1 MIKTFE
7 LYLILLFAKKILN
20 TFLIFFTLIFILNLF
35 EEINFFKDLQT
46 NPFFPIILSGLN
58 APATLFE
65 IFPFI
70 FLIGTQFF
78 FLDIID
84 KNELEILKIN
94 GLSNIR
100 ILKTLFITSLL
111 FGFILITIFYTI
123 SAKLQFIYFDI
134 KNSYSNDDKYLAVV
148 KESGLWIKDEIDNK
162 IYIINADEISN
173 NSLINVSIHEFNT
186 NLQLIHIINS
196 EEIDISSYEWILSK
210 PILFKDNKTTQLKEK
225 YFIKTH
231 FDIKKINSLF
241 NNLSSLNVFQLLKLR
256 NDYSSLGNSTREVD
270 IHLHK
275 LYSLPLFISIMTIL
289 SSIIMFNNKRNTS
302 IIFHLLSGILF
313 SVIVYYL
320 SYLSYLMGE
329 NGKIPIILS
338 TYLPFMILILISLIS
353 SKEIDISSYEWILT
367 KPLFFKD
374 NKTNQLEEKY
384 LIKTHFDIKKI
395 NSLFSNL
402 YSLNFSQLLKLRN
415 DYRSLGN
422 STREVDI
429 HLHKLYSLPL
439 FISIMTVFSSI
450 IMFNNKRNTSI
461 IFHLLSGILLSV
473 IVYYLSYLSYL
484 MGENGKIPI
493 ILSTYLP
500 IVILILIT
508 LIGSVRLN
516 EK

>member
-20 TFLIFFTLIFILNLF
+20 VFFIFLALIFILNLF

-46 NPFFPIILSGLN
+46 SPFFPIILSGLN

-111 FGFILITIFYTI
+111 FGFVLITIFYTI

-173 NSLINVSIHEFNT
+173 SLLINVSIHEFNK
-186 NLQLIHIINS
+186 NFQLIN
-196 EEIDISSYEWILSK
+196 
-210 PILFKDNKTTQLKEK
+210 
-225 YFIKTH
+225 
-231 FDIKKINSLF
+231 
-241 NNLSSLNVFQLLKLR
+241 
-256 NDYSSLGNSTREVD
+256 
-270 IHLHK
+270 
-275 LYSLPLFISIMTIL
+275 
-289 SSIIMFNNKRNTS
+289 
-302 IIFHLLSGILF
+302 
-313 SVIVYYL
+313 
-320 SYLSYLMGE
+320 
-329 NGKIPIILS
+329 
-338 TYLPFMILILISLIS
+338 LIS
-353 SKEIDISSYEWILT
+353 SEEIDISSYEWILT

-374 NKTNQLEEKY
+374 NKVTRLEEKY
-384 LIKTHFDIKKI
+384 LLKTHFDIKKI
-395 NSLFSNL
+395 NSLFNNL
-402 YSLNFSQLLKLRN
+402 HSLNFSQLLKLRN

-450 IMFNNKRNTSI
+450 IMFNNKRNASI

-500 IVILILIT
+500 FMILILIT
-508 LIGSVRLN
+508 LIGTVRLN

>member
-7 LYLILLFAKKILN
+7 LYLILLFTKKILN
-20 TFLIFFTLIFILNLF
+20 VFFIFLTLIFILNLF

-46 NPFFPIILSGLN
+46 NIFFPIILSSLN

-111 FGFILITIFYTI
+111 FGFILITIFYAI

-173 NSLINVSIHEFNT
+173 NSLINVSIHEFDN
-186 NLQLIHIINS
+186 NFQLVHIINS

-210 PILFKDNKTTQLKEK
+210 PILFKDNKTTQLNEK

-241 NNLSSLNVFQLLKLR
+241 DNLSSLNIFQLLKLR
-256 NDYSSLGNSTREVD
+256 NDYRSLGNSTREVD

-329 NGKIPIILS
+329 NGKIPIIVS
-338 TYLPFMILILISLIS
+338 TYLPFMILILISLI
-353 SKEIDISSYEWILT
+353 
-367 KPLFFKD
+367 
-374 NKTNQLEEKY
+374 
-384 LIKTHFDIKKI
+384 
-395 NSLFSNL
+395 
-402 YSLNFSQLLKLRN
+402 
-415 DYRSLGN
+415 
-422 STREVDI
+422 
-429 HLHKLYSLPL
+429 
-439 FISIMTVFSSI
+439 
-450 IMFNNKRNTSI
+450 
-461 IFHLLSGILLSV
+461 GI
-473 IVYYLSYLSYL
+473 
-484 MGENGKIPI
+484 
-493 ILSTYLP
+493 
-500 IVILILIT
+500 
-508 LIGSVRLN
+508 VRLN

>member
-7 LYLILLFAKKILN
+7 LYLILLFSKKILN
-20 TFLIFFTLIFILNLF
+20 TFLIFFILIFILNLF
-35 EEINFFKDLQT
+35 EEINFFKDLEK
-46 NPFFPIILSGLN
+46 NIFFPIILSGLN
-58 APATLFE
+58 TPSTLFE

-94 GLSNIR
+94 GLSNLR
-100 ILKTLFITSLL
+100 ILKILFVTSLL
-111 FGFILITIFYTI
+111 LGFILITIFYAI
-123 SAKLQFIYFDI
+123 SSKLQFIYFDI
-134 KNSYSNDDKYLAVV
+134 KNSYSADSKYLAVV

-173 NSLINVSIHEFNT
+173 NSLINVSIHEFN
-186 NLQLIHIINS
+186 NNFQLIN
-196 EEIDISSYEWILSK
+196 
-210 PILFKDNKTTQLKEK
+210 
-225 YFIKTH
+225 
-231 FDIKKINSLF
+231 
-241 NNLSSLNVFQLLKLR
+241 
-256 NDYSSLGNSTREVD
+256 
-270 IHLHK
+270 
-275 LYSLPLFISIMTIL
+275 
-289 SSIIMFNNKRNTS
+289 
-302 IIFHLLSGILF
+302 
-313 SVIVYYL
+313 
-320 SYLSYLMGE
+320 
-329 NGKIPIILS
+329 
-338 TYLPFMILILISLIS
+338 LIS

-374 NKTNQLEEKY
+374 NKTNQLEESY
-384 LIKTHFDIKKI
+384 LIKTHFDIKTI
-395 NSLFSNL
+395 NSLFNNL

-439 FISIMTVFSSI
+439 FISIMTIVSSI
-450 IMFNNKRNTSI
+450 IMLNNKRNTSI

>member
-46 NPFFPIILSGLN
+46 NFFFPIILSGLN

-111 FGFILITIFYTI
+111 FGFILITIFYAI

-173 NSLINVSIHEFNT
+173 NSLINVSIHEFDN
-186 NLQLIHIINS
+186 NFQLIHIINS

-210 PILFKDNKTTQLKEK
+210 PIIFKDNKTTQLKEK

-241 NNLSSLNVFQLLKLR
+241 DNLSSLNVFQLLKLR
-256 NDYSSLGNSTREVD
+256 NDYRSLGNSTREVD

-329 NGKIPIILS
+329 NGKIPIIVS
-338 TYLPFMILILISLIS
+338 TYLPFMILILISLI
-353 SKEIDISSYEWILT
+353 
-367 KPLFFKD
+367 
-374 NKTNQLEEKY
+374 
-384 LIKTHFDIKKI
+384 
-395 NSLFSNL
+395 
-402 YSLNFSQLLKLRN
+402 
-415 DYRSLGN
+415 
-422 STREVDI
+422 
-429 HLHKLYSLPL
+429 
-439 FISIMTVFSSI
+439 
-450 IMFNNKRNTSI
+450 
-461 IFHLLSGILLSV
+461 GI
-473 IVYYLSYLSYL
+473 
-484 MGENGKIPI
+484 
-493 ILSTYLP
+493 
-500 IVILILIT
+500 
-508 LIGSVRLN
+508 VRLN

>member
-46 NPFFPIILSGLN
+46 NLFFPIILSGLN

-111 FGFILITIFYTI
+111 FGFILITIFYAI

-173 NSLINVSIHEFNT
+173 NSLINVSIHEFNN

-241 NNLSSLNVFQLLKLR
+241 DNLSSLNVFQLLKLR

-329 NGKIPIILS
+329 NGKIPIIVS
-338 TYLPFMILILISLIS
+338 TYLPFMILILISLI
-353 SKEIDISSYEWILT
+353 
-367 KPLFFKD
+367 
-374 NKTNQLEEKY
+374 
-384 LIKTHFDIKKI
+384 
-395 NSLFSNL
+395 
-402 YSLNFSQLLKLRN
+402 
-415 DYRSLGN
+415 
-422 STREVDI
+422 
-429 HLHKLYSLPL
+429 
-439 FISIMTVFSSI
+439 
-450 IMFNNKRNTSI
+450 
-461 IFHLLSGILLSV
+461 GI
-473 IVYYLSYLSYL
+473 
-484 MGENGKIPI
+484 
-493 ILSTYLP
+493 
-500 IVILILIT
+500 
-508 LIGSVRLN
+508 VRLN

>member
-46 NPFFPIILSGLN
+46 NLFFPIILSGLN

-111 FGFILITIFYTI
+111 FGFILITIFYAI

-173 NSLINVSIHEFNT
+173 NSLINVSIHEFNN

-241 NNLSSLNVFQLLKLR
+241 DNLSSLNVFQLLKLR
-256 NDYSSLGNSTREVD
+256 NDYRSLGNSTREVD

-329 NGKIPIILS
+329 NGKIPIIVS
-338 TYLPFMILILISLIS
+338 TYLPFMILILISLI
-353 SKEIDISSYEWILT
+353 
-367 KPLFFKD
+367 
-374 NKTNQLEEKY
+374 
-384 LIKTHFDIKKI
+384 
-395 NSLFSNL
+395 
-402 YSLNFSQLLKLRN
+402 
-415 DYRSLGN
+415 
-422 STREVDI
+422 
-429 HLHKLYSLPL
+429 
-439 FISIMTVFSSI
+439 
-450 IMFNNKRNTSI
+450 
-461 IFHLLSGILLSV
+461 GI
-473 IVYYLSYLSYL
+473 
-484 MGENGKIPI
+484 
-493 ILSTYLP
+493 
-500 IVILILIT
+500 
-508 LIGSVRLN
+508 VRLN

>member
-46 NPFFPIILSGLN
+46 NLFFPIILSGLN

-111 FGFILITIFYTI
+111 FGFILITIFYAI

-173 NSLINVSIHEFNT
+173 NSLINVSIHAFNN

-210 PILFKDNKTTQLKEK
+210 PIIFKDNKTTQLKEK

-241 NNLSSLNVFQLLKLR
+241 DNLSSLNVFQLLKLR
-256 NDYSSLGNSTREVD
+256 NDYRSLGNSTREVD

-329 NGKIPIILS
+329 NGKIPIIVS
-338 TYLPFMILILISLIS
+338 TYLPFMILILISLI
-353 SKEIDISSYEWILT
+353 
-367 KPLFFKD
+367 
-374 NKTNQLEEKY
+374 
-384 LIKTHFDIKKI
+384 
-395 NSLFSNL
+395 
-402 YSLNFSQLLKLRN
+402 
-415 DYRSLGN
+415 
-422 STREVDI
+422 
-429 HLHKLYSLPL
+429 
-439 FISIMTVFSSI
+439 
-450 IMFNNKRNTSI
+450 
-461 IFHLLSGILLSV
+461 GI
-473 IVYYLSYLSYL
+473 
-484 MGENGKIPI
+484 
-493 ILSTYLP
+493 
-500 IVILILIT
+500 
-508 LIGSVRLN
+508 VRLN

>member
-46 NPFFPIILSGLN
+46 NLFFPIILSGLN

-111 FGFILITIFYTI
+111 FGFILITIFYAI

-173 NSLINVSIHEFNT
+173 NSLINVSIHEFNN

-210 PILFKDNKTTQLKEK
+210 PIIFKDNKTTQLKEK

-241 NNLSSLNVFQLLKLR
+241 DNLSSLNVFQLLKLR

-329 NGKIPIILS
+329 NGKIPIIVS
-338 TYLPFMILILISLIS
+338 TYLPFMILILISLI
-353 SKEIDISSYEWILT
+353 
-367 KPLFFKD
+367 
-374 NKTNQLEEKY
+374 
-384 LIKTHFDIKKI
+384 
-395 NSLFSNL
+395 
-402 YSLNFSQLLKLRN
+402 
-415 DYRSLGN
+415 
-422 STREVDI
+422 
-429 HLHKLYSLPL
+429 
-439 FISIMTVFSSI
+439 
-450 IMFNNKRNTSI
+450 
-461 IFHLLSGILLSV
+461 GI
-473 IVYYLSYLSYL
+473 
-484 MGENGKIPI
+484 
-493 ILSTYLP
+493 
-500 IVILILIT
+500 
-508 LIGSVRLN
+508 VRLN

>member
-7 LYLILLFAKKILN
+7 LYLILLFTKKILN
-20 TFLIFFTLIFILNLF
+20 VFFIFLALIFILNLF

-46 NPFFPIILSGLN
+46 NLFFPIILSGLN

-111 FGFILITIFYTI
+111 FGFILITIFYAI
-123 SAKLQFIYFDI
+123 SAKLQFVYFDI

-173 NSLINVSIHEFNT
+173 NSLIDVSIHEFN
-186 NLQLIHIINS
+186 NNFQLIHIISS

-210 PILFKDNKTTQLKEK
+210 PILFKDNKTTQLEEK

-241 NNLSSLNVFQLLKLR
+241 DNLSSLNIFQLLKLR
-256 NDYSSLGNSTREVD
+256 SDYSSLGNSTREVD

-338 TYLPFMILILISLIS
+338 TYLPFMLLILISLI
-353 SKEIDISSYEWILT
+353 
-367 KPLFFKD
+367 
-374 NKTNQLEEKY
+374 
-384 LIKTHFDIKKI
+384 
-395 NSLFSNL
+395 
-402 YSLNFSQLLKLRN
+402 
-415 DYRSLGN
+415 
-422 STREVDI
+422 
-429 HLHKLYSLPL
+429 
-439 FISIMTVFSSI
+439 
-450 IMFNNKRNTSI
+450 
-461 IFHLLSGILLSV
+461 GI
-473 IVYYLSYLSYL
+473 
-484 MGENGKIPI
+484 
-493 ILSTYLP
+493 
-500 IVILILIT
+500 
-508 LIGSVRLN
+508 VRLN

>member
-7 LYLILLFAKKILN
+7 LYLILLFTKKIFN
-20 TFLIFFTLIFILNLF
+20 VFFIFLALIFILNLF

-46 NPFFPIILSGLN
+46 NLFFPIILSGLN

-100 ILKTLFITSLL
+100 ILKILFITSLL
-111 FGFILITIFYTI
+111 FGFILITIFYAI
-123 SAKLQFIYFDI
+123 SAKLQFVYFDI

-173 NSLINVSIHEFNT
+173 NSLIDVSIHEFN
-186 NLQLIHIINS
+186 NNFQLIHIISS

-210 PILFKDNKTTQLKEK
+210 PILFKDNKTTQLEEK

-241 NNLSSLNVFQLLKLR
+241 DNLSSLNIFQLLKLR
-256 NDYSSLGNSTREVD
+256 SDYSSLGNSTREVD

-338 TYLPFMILILISLIS
+338 TYLPFMLLILISLI
-353 SKEIDISSYEWILT
+353 
-367 KPLFFKD
+367 
-374 NKTNQLEEKY
+374 
-384 LIKTHFDIKKI
+384 
-395 NSLFSNL
+395 
-402 YSLNFSQLLKLRN
+402 
-415 DYRSLGN
+415 
-422 STREVDI
+422 
-429 HLHKLYSLPL
+429 
-439 FISIMTVFSSI
+439 
-450 IMFNNKRNTSI
+450 
-461 IFHLLSGILLSV
+461 GI
-473 IVYYLSYLSYL
+473 
-484 MGENGKIPI
+484 
-493 ILSTYLP
+493 
-500 IVILILIT
+500 
-508 LIGSVRLN
+508 VRLN

>member
-46 NPFFPIILSGLN
+46 NFFFPIILSGLN

-123 SAKLQFIYFDI
+123 SSKLQFIYFDI

-173 NSLINVSIHEFNT
+173 NSLINVSIHEFNN

-210 PILFKDNKTTQLKEK
+210 PIIFKDNKTTQLKEK

-241 NNLSSLNVFQLLKLR
+241 DNLSSLNVFQLLKLR

-329 NGKIPIILS
+329 NGKIPIIVS
-338 TYLPFMILILISLIS
+338 TYLPFMILILISLI
-353 SKEIDISSYEWILT
+353 
-367 KPLFFKD
+367 
-374 NKTNQLEEKY
+374 
-384 LIKTHFDIKKI
+384 
-395 NSLFSNL
+395 
-402 YSLNFSQLLKLRN
+402 
-415 DYRSLGN
+415 
-422 STREVDI
+422 
-429 HLHKLYSLPL
+429 
-439 FISIMTVFSSI
+439 
-450 IMFNNKRNTSI
+450 
-461 IFHLLSGILLSV
+461 GI
-473 IVYYLSYLSYL
+473 
-484 MGENGKIPI
+484 
-493 ILSTYLP
+493 
-500 IVILILIT
+500 
-508 LIGSVRLN
+508 VRLN

>member
-46 NPFFPIILSGLN
+46 NLFFPIILSGLN

-111 FGFILITIFYTI
+111 FGFILITIFYAI

-173 NSLINVSIHEFNT
+173 NSLINVSIHEFN
-186 NLQLIHIINS
+186 NNFQLIQIIKS

-241 NNLSSLNVFQLLKLR
+241 DNLSSLNVFQLLKLR
-256 NDYSSLGNSTREVD
+256 NDYRSLGNSTREVD

-329 NGKIPIILS
+329 NGKIPIIVS
-338 TYLPFMILILISLIS
+338 TYLPFMILILISLI
-353 SKEIDISSYEWILT
+353 
-367 KPLFFKD
+367 
-374 NKTNQLEEKY
+374 
-384 LIKTHFDIKKI
+384 
-395 NSLFSNL
+395 
-402 YSLNFSQLLKLRN
+402 
-415 DYRSLGN
+415 
-422 STREVDI
+422 
-429 HLHKLYSLPL
+429 
-439 FISIMTVFSSI
+439 
-450 IMFNNKRNTSI
+450 
-461 IFHLLSGILLSV
+461 GI
-473 IVYYLSYLSYL
+473 
-484 MGENGKIPI
+484 
-493 ILSTYLP
+493 
-500 IVILILIT
+500 
-508 LIGSVRLN
+508 VRLN

>member
-7 LYLILLFAKKILN
+7 LYLILLFTKKILN
-20 TFLIFFTLIFILNLF
+20 VFFIFFALIFILNLF

-46 NPFFPIILSGLN
+46 NIFFPIILSSLN

-111 FGFILITIFYTI
+111 FGFILITIFYAI
-123 SAKLQFIYFDI
+123 SSKLQFIYFDI

-173 NSLINVSIHEFNT
+173 NSLINVSIHEFDN
-186 NLQLIHIINS
+186 NFQLVYIINS
-196 EEIDISSYEWILSK
+196 EEIDISSYEWILFK
-210 PILFKDNKTTQLKEK
+210 PILFKDNKTTQLNEK

-241 NNLSSLNVFQLLKLR
+241 DNLSSLNIFQLLKLR
-256 NDYSSLGNSTREVD
+256 NDYRSLGNSTREVD

-302 IIFHLLSGILF
+302 TIFHLLSGILF

-329 NGKIPIILS
+329 NGKIPIIVS
-338 TYLPFMILILISLIS
+338 IYLPFMILILVSLI
-353 SKEIDISSYEWILT
+353 
-367 KPLFFKD
+367 
-374 NKTNQLEEKY
+374 
-384 LIKTHFDIKKI
+384 
-395 NSLFSNL
+395 
-402 YSLNFSQLLKLRN
+402 
-415 DYRSLGN
+415 
-422 STREVDI
+422 
-429 HLHKLYSLPL
+429 
-439 FISIMTVFSSI
+439 
-450 IMFNNKRNTSI
+450 
-461 IFHLLSGILLSV
+461 GI
-473 IVYYLSYLSYL
+473 
-484 MGENGKIPI
+484 
-493 ILSTYLP
+493 
-500 IVILILIT
+500 
-508 LIGSVRLN
+508 VRLN

>member
-46 NPFFPIILSGLN
+46 NLFFPIILSGLN

-111 FGFILITIFYTI
+111 FGFILITIFYAI

-173 NSLINVSIHEFNT
+173 NSLINVSIHAFNN

-210 PILFKDNKTTQLKEK
+210 PIIFKDNKTTQLKEK

-241 NNLSSLNVFQLLKLR
+241 DNLSSLNVFQLLKLR

-329 NGKIPIILS
+329 NGKIPIIVS
-338 TYLPFMILILISLIS
+338 TYLPFMILILISLI
-353 SKEIDISSYEWILT
+353 
-367 KPLFFKD
+367 
-374 NKTNQLEEKY
+374 
-384 LIKTHFDIKKI
+384 
-395 NSLFSNL
+395 
-402 YSLNFSQLLKLRN
+402 
-415 DYRSLGN
+415 
-422 STREVDI
+422 
-429 HLHKLYSLPL
+429 
-439 FISIMTVFSSI
+439 
-450 IMFNNKRNTSI
+450 
-461 IFHLLSGILLSV
+461 GI
-473 IVYYLSYLSYL
+473 
-484 MGENGKIPI
+484 
-493 ILSTYLP
+493 
-500 IVILILIT
+500 
-508 LIGSVRLN
+508 VRLN

>member
-46 NPFFPIILSGLN
+46 NLFFPIILSGLN

-111 FGFILITIFYTI
+111 FGFILITIFYAI

-173 NSLINVSIHEFNT
+173 NSLINVSIHAFNN

-210 PILFKDNKTTQLKEK
+210 PIIFKDNKTTQLKEK

-241 NNLSSLNVFQLLKLR
+241 DNLSSLNVFQLLKLR
-256 NDYSSLGNSTREVD
+256 NDYRSLGNSTREVD

-338 TYLPFMILILISLIS
+338 TYLPFMILILISLI
-353 SKEIDISSYEWILT
+353 
-367 KPLFFKD
+367 
-374 NKTNQLEEKY
+374 
-384 LIKTHFDIKKI
+384 
-395 NSLFSNL
+395 
-402 YSLNFSQLLKLRN
+402 
-415 DYRSLGN
+415 
-422 STREVDI
+422 
-429 HLHKLYSLPL
+429 
-439 FISIMTVFSSI
+439 
-450 IMFNNKRNTSI
+450 
-461 IFHLLSGILLSV
+461 GI
-473 IVYYLSYLSYL
+473 
-484 MGENGKIPI
+484 
-493 ILSTYLP
+493 
-500 IVILILIT
+500 
-508 LIGSVRLN
+508 VRLN

>member
-46 NPFFPIILSGLN
+46 NLFFPIILSGLN

-111 FGFILITIFYTI
+111 FGFILITIFYAI

-173 NSLINVSIHEFNT
+173 NSLINVSIHEFDN

-210 PILFKDNKTTQLKEK
+210 PIFLR
-225 YFIKTH
+225 I
-231 FDIKKINSLF
+231 I
-241 NNLSSLNVFQLLKLR
+241 KLR
-256 NDYSSLGNSTREVD
+256 NLKKN
-270 IHLHK
+270 
-275 LYSLPLFISIMTIL
+275 IL
-289 SSIIMFNNKRNTS
+289 LKHT
-302 IIFHLLSGILF
+302 
-313 SVIVYYL
+313 
-320 SYLSYLMGE
+320 
-329 NGKIPIILS
+329 
-338 TYLPFMILILISLIS
+338 LIL
-353 SKEIDISSYEWILT
+353 
-367 KPLFFKD
+367 
-374 NKTNQLEEKY
+374 
-384 LIKTHFDIKKI
+384 KK
-395 NSLFSNL
+395 
-402 YSLNFSQLLKLRN
+402 
-415 DYRSLGN
+415 
-422 STREVDI
+422 
-429 HLHKLYSLPL
+429 
-439 FISIMTVFSSI
+439 
-450 IMFNNKRNTSI
+450 
-461 IFHLLSGILLSV
+461 
-473 IVYYLSYLSYL
+473 
-484 MGENGKIPI
+484 
-493 ILSTYLP
+493 
-500 IVILILIT
+500 
-508 LIGSVRLN
+508 
-516 EK
+516 